1 MLDVGY
7 DTLTI
12 IVSTAGLLWLF
23 VRQTNR
29 QIDALR
35 VDTARQFEA
44 QRADMA
50 ALRADFTRQMDA
62 QRADT
67 ARQFEA
73 LRVEHREGLAQ
84 MGERVAELRAD
95 FRAVMPRAVAEPVDR
110 SQAPVVVAPQ
120 RRADQPPAPDR

>member
-35 VDTARQFEA
+35 TDV
-44 QRADMA
+44 
-50 ALRADFTRQMDA
+50 TRQ
-62 QRADT
+62 
-67 ARQFEA
+67 
-73 LRVEHREGLAQ
+73 
-84 MGERVAELRAD
+84 
-95 FRAVMPRAVAEPVDR
+95 PDR
-110 SQAPVVVAPQ
+110 
-120 RRADQPPAPDR
+120 PPAPTR